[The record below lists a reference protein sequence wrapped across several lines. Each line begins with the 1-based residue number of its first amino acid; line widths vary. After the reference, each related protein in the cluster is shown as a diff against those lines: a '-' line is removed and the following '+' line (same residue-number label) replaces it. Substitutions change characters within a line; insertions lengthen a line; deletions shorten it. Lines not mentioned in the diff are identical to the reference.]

1 MQRSKTRSW
10 MYRPS
15 SCPGLCMYV
24 CILLTYD
31 REAYG
36 HILPDTDIITGTP
49 FSLNIYATID
59 TNAIVS
65 DRSSK
70 PTTKHDP
77 TRYDFQESC
86 YSLPRR
92 HDISVFHSL
101 IRVPRLGRK
110 ISVNNKKSL
119 VLVRR
124 VTFSTASRC
133 SSRLGPI

>member
-24 CILLTYD
+24 YFLRMIGKRTV
-31 REAYG
+31 
-36 HILPDTDIITGTP
+36 I
-49 FSLNIYATID
+49 FSLTQTSLPVLHFSYIYATI
-59 TNAIVS
+59 IVS

-77 TRYDFQESC
+77 TRYGFQESC

-133 SSRLGPI
+133 SWRLGPI